1 MDNRIAIKR
10 RFIVILG
17 CLTGITALSI
27 DMSLPSIPEMVLG
40 LSSSL
45 SRGQLIIG
53 VFMAGIAIGQ
63 MPAGLLSDRVGRIPT
78 LLCGIA
84 IFIVAGV
91 ITTIAPSMEIMLLAR
106 FLQGLGGS
114 VGVVVPRA
122 IVRDIASGK
131 EAASIL
137 STMVMIFTLIPMLGP
152 IIGGYLVAEYNWRA
166 PFIAIT
172 ILGCI
177 TLISINKGLYETQH
191 IEQKIN
197 IRLQLSNGLKEF
209 FRHKQSIIGM
219 FLVVIPVMGYMSMIT
234 ASSSLIIK
242 IYNFPVS
249 WFGLIFALCGFMTLI
264 GSAINK
270 RLLKIHAITYVT
282 GLGTILIGIGA
293 IFLMY
298 IAWHNQAS
306 FILLWSSICLYM
318 LGTGFVIAN
327 STAIALNPVQKMSG
341 IAASIIG
348 TLQNICVSIGAIIT
362 SMIYNDS
369 IRNTII
375 IMAIC
380 GCITLIIFLINFQ
393 KLKYFTADM

>member
-1 MDNRIAIKR
+1 MENRVAVKR

-27 DMSLPSIPEMVLG
+27 DMSLPAIPEMALG

-45 SRGQLIIG
+45 SSGQLIIG
-53 VFMAGIAIGQ
+53 VFIAGITIGQ
-63 MPAGLLSDRVGRIPT
+63 IPAGLLSDRVGRIPI
-78 LLCGIA
+78 LLSGIA
-84 IFIVAGV
+84 IFIVAGI
-91 ITTIAPSMEIMLLAR
+91 ITSIAPTMEIMLLAR

-114 VGVVVPRA
+114 VGVVIPRA

-137 STMVMIFTLIPMLGP
+137 STMVIIFTLIPMFAP
-152 IIGGYLVAEYNWRA
+152 IIGGYLVAEYDWRA

-177 TLISINKGLYETQH
+177 TLVSINKGLYETKH
-191 IEQKIN
+191 FEKSLNIKI
-197 IRLQLSNGLKEF
+197 QLWNGIKEF
-209 FRHKQSIIGM
+209 FCYKQSIIGTL
-219 FLVVIPVMGYMSMIT
+219 LVVIPVMGYMSMIT

-249 WFGLIFALCGFMTLI
+249 WFGLIFAIIGFMTLI
-264 GSAINK
+264 GSTINK
-270 RLLKIHAITYVT
+270 QLLKNYTISSIT
-282 GLGTILIGIGA
+282 GLGAVLVGIGA
-293 IFLMY
+293 VFLIY

-306 FILLWSSICLYM
+306 FILLWSSISIYM
-318 LGTGFVIAN
+318 LGTGFLIAN

-348 TLQNICVSIGAIIT
+348 TLQNLCVSIGAIVT
-362 SMIYNDS
+362 SLIYNDS

-375 IMAIC
+375 IMAVC
-380 GCITLIIFLINFQ
+380 GCITLIIFMLNFQ
-393 KLKYFTADM
+393 KLKYYTAEM